1 MTMKKTKDKKWEH
14 LRFPSDRHFLNS
26 LSKPKMSGNSLFV
39 IEKEDVRVDLKE
51 IHSMGDSVR
60 DGGQF
65 TVSSGRIYS
74 FHDDILYP
82 VSGPGIVN
90 VTSKEYNILVQF
102 RKHPEN
108 AAKSLAIMESGGI
121 FDQTEAARVRY
132 LMNLMKMKKDGD

>member
-1 MTMKKTKDKKWEH
+1 MTMKKTKDKKKWEH

-39 IEKEDVRVDLKE
+39 
-51 IHSMGDSVR
+51 MGDSVR
-60 DGGQF
+60 DGEQF
-65 TVSSGRIYS
+65 TVSSGRVYS

-108 AAKSLAIMESGGI
+108 AEKSLVIMESCGI
-121 FDQTEAARVRY
+121 FDQTEVARVRY
-132 LMNLMKMKKDGD
+132 LMNLMEMKKNGD